1 VLWRLIKA
9 SAIVAVAGL
18 ALAGCAVQPLKMGA
32 AAIVGSNRISVATL
46 GNQANNLS
54 QTAARYPGVV
64 TLTQT
69 EVTQATL
76 TWLIR
81 YQIQEELARQA
92 GIYVSPAQA
101 NAALQSAVTSEGAA
115 DEQEG
120 LTNPSQDLVLAL
132 LGIPPGTSTEL
143 GRYVAIS
150 DMYLTVVN
158 GGKVPA
164 TGSSALTAAEN
175 KLTKATCQAAKT
187 LNIQVNP
194 QYGVL
199 DYSELAVVT
208 APSSVTRPA
217 GPAASASPIP
227 TTPAC

>member
-46 GNQANNLS
+46 GNQASNLS
-54 QTAARYPGVV
+54 QAAARYPSII

-69 EVTQATL
+69 EATQATL

-101 NAALQSAVTSEGAA
+101 SAALQSAVKMAEASY
-115 DEQEG
+115 EQEG
-120 LTNPSQDLVLAL
+120 MTNPTQDFVLAYS
-132 LGIPPGTSTEL
+132 GVPPSTSGEL
-143 GRYVAIS
+143 GRYFAIS
-150 DMYLTVVN
+150 NMYLAMVN

-164 TGSSALTAAEN
+164 TGSSALTAADK
-175 KLTKATCQAAKT
+175 KLTTATCQAAKT

-199 DYSELAVVT
+199 DYTELAVVT